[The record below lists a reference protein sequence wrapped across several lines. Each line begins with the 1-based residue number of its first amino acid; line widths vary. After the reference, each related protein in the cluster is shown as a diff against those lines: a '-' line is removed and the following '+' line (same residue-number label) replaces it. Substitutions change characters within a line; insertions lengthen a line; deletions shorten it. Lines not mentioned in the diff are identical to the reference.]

1 MNEFAD
7 IAMDTNS
14 LSRDKIAAA
23 NRAIF
28 EAIASFRDVKDPA
41 AHIIFGMGEEQFNL
55 VKNMTTRDA
64 VKLSTVGMTVWLAR
78 FEMRP
83 AHPGS
88 DAPPV
93 LDMENVVDTLLRSFP
108 RVDIG
113 GR

>member
-7 IAMDTNS
+7 IAMATNS

-41 AHIIFGMGEEQFNL
+41 AHILFGMGEEQFNL
-55 VKNMTTRDA
+55 IKQMTTREA
-64 VKLSTVGMTVWLAR
+64 VKLAAVGLPVWLPR
-78 FEMRP
+78 FELRP
-83 AHPGS
+83 ARPGS

>member
-7 IAMDTNS
+7 IAMATNS

-41 AHIIFGMGEEQFNL
+41 AHILFGMGEEQFNL
-55 VKNMTTRDA
+55 IKQMTTREA
-64 VKLSTVGMTVWLAR
+64 VKLAAVGLPVWLPR
-78 FEMRP
+78 FELRP

-93 LDMENVVDTLLRSFP
+93 LDMENVVDTLLRSFA